1 MRILVHAHTT
11 FSGDGELSPR
21 ELAAL
26 ARRSGFRAVLVT
38 DHFESLN
45 PDSFRALCESCRSIG
60 DCLMV
65 PGYERSWKG
74 YHVLAL
80 GANEWYDDA
89 EIGDWALK
97 VRRHGGIVVLAH
109 PTRYRHQVPAPI
121 LEACDAVE
129 VWNSKTAY
137 DGSIGPH
144 PSGYL
149 LLNAARFPVCSQDLH
164 GVRHLTRVGVELERD
179 CSNSAQVLQCLRSGR
194 YRMTNGLFRFG
205 RVLPPYAGGMLGLVH
220 LIRRRLVEAAISA
233 RRAARAYSRSGHGSA
248 SLRSLRST
256 CKH

>member
-1 MRILVHAHTT
+1 MKILVHAHTT

-129 VWNSKTAY
+129 VWNSKPAY

-144 PSGYL
+144 P
-149 LLNAARFPVCSQDLH
+149 
-164 GVRHLTRVGVELERD
+164 
-179 CSNSAQVLQCLRSGR
+179 
-194 YRMTNGLFRFG
+194 
-205 RVLPPYAGGMLGLVH
+205 
-220 LIRRRLVEAAISA
+220 
-233 RRAARAYSRSGHGSA
+233 
-248 SLRSLRST
+248 
-256 CKH
+256 